1 MNPILSNRG
10 VFTAYTILFFT
21 LAALYSVLLGRG
33 TGMDAGCIA
42 LDAFAYGFIYCLQ
55 GLIIWNLLRYSVP
68 RDEKGYNRFWCVM
81 LGIMTAV
88 TVIGIEC
95 LVMWACLGDGF
106 TAFAPTIPSRIF
118 ITVLIYGILLLY
130 YSGRREREEE
140 EPLPMSAAPKQQ
152 QSVMERITLKTGG
165 KIKVVMVG
173 EINYL
178 QAEGDYVA
186 IVTEEGRWLKEQTMK
201 YFEENLP
208 AGMFVRIHRSYI
220 VGISKI
226 ARIERYGNL
235 YQVVLRNGEKI
246 KVSVTGYR
254 LLKEKLDL

>member
-1 MNPILSNRG
+1 MNPILNNRG
-10 VFTAYTILFFT
+10 VFIAYTILFFA
-21 LAALYSVLLGRG
+21 LAALYSVLLGRA
-33 TGMDAGCIA
+33 TGMGAGCIA
-42 LDAFAYGFIYCLQ
+42 LDAFAYGFIYGLQ

-81 LGIMTAV
+81 LGVMTAV
-88 TVIGIEC
+88 TVVGIEC

-106 TAFAPTIPSRIF
+106 VRFAPTIPLRIF
-118 ITVLIYGILLLY
+118 VTTLIYGILLLY
-130 YSGRREREEE
+130 YTGSREREEE
-140 EPLPMSAAPKQQ
+140 EPIPAPVNVKPQQ
-152 QSVMERITLKTGG
+152 DRIERITMKTGG
-165 KIKVVMVG
+165 KIKVVTVG

-178 QAEGDYVA
+178 RAEGDYVA
-186 IVTEEGRWLKEQTMK
+186 IVTEEGSWLKEQTMK

-246 KVSVTGYR
+246 KVSMAGYR
-254 LLKEKLDL
+254 LLKERLDL